1 MKKWKKYVLSC
12 MAAMTAVSLT
22 ACAKRVPQKQP
33 EVTQEQESLAETEE
47 KEITPQEAIAAAA
60 MKLADVDSL
69 DASITVDLGLKVL
82 GQQFD
87 ATALLDMTTFQSPM
101 KMKADL
107 SLDLGIL
114 GTNKMQIYALE
125 KDGRYGLYF
134 GNAGS
139 WTRQEVQAIDLKKYN
154 GRKVMDIYLDKI
166 GELTA
171 DGKEILEQKE
181 SLGGTETPGGTGTQ
195 KGTETPGGTGTQK
208 GTETLKGIET
218 SRYSGVIHGD
228 TLMEL
233 FANSGISDSM
243 NALMANDVLKPLGA
257 LLNNHEELIAEIFE
271 NAQDIPVSLWIDT
284 SSGYPVKCSM
294 DITDIVSRVFTEINK
309 NSTDKVS
316 TANILSEVSISKT
329 NITVECKN
337 FNESEDFTIP
347 SKVLAAKEVG
357 SQSK

>member
-1 MKKWKKYVLSC
+1 
-12 MAAMTAVSLT
+12 
-22 ACAKRVPQKQP
+22 
-33 EVTQEQESLAETEE
+33 
-47 KEITPQEAIAAAA
+47 
-60 MKLADVDSL
+60 
-69 DASITVDLGLKVL
+69 
-82 GQQFD
+82 
-87 ATALLDMTTFQSPM
+87 
-101 KMKADL
+101 
-107 SLDLGIL
+107 
-114 GTNKMQIYALE
+114 
-125 KDGRYGLYF
+125 
-134 GNAGS
+134 
-139 WTRQEVQAIDLKKYN
+139 
-154 GRKVMDIYLDKI
+154 
-166 GELTA
+166 
-171 DGKEILEQKE
+171 
-181 SLGGTETPGGTGTQ
+181 
-195 KGTETPGGTGTQK
+195 
-208 GTETLKGIET
+208 
-218 SRYSGVIHGD
+218 
-228 TLMEL
+228 MEL